1 MSRPAR
7 TPDTTFWVERAEVSG
22 DELRLD
28 DSESRHL
35 LRVFRA
41 TAGTPFE
48 AVDGEGRLYRCVLE
62 SDAGGIATG
71 RIESVV
77 ENAGELP
84 FAITVLAGL
93 PDFPQAETLVEIA
106 VPLGVTRIDLFAAAR
121 SGREALP
128 AARLERLDRIARS
141 AVKQSRRTRLPVI
154 ASSKGLREALD
165 GLSEGEG
172 MFLVADP
179 SGVPLGPST
188 PMAAAAPQPQATL
201 AVGCPGSFISEET
214 TLLRAR
220 GFQPI
225 SLGPS
230 RLTTSTAA
238 LALLVG
244 VRNLMLS
251 SGLGRVDRTGLS
263 GYL

>member
-7 TPDTTFWVERAEVSG
+7 TPDTTFWVDRAEVAG
-22 DELRLD
+22 DRLRLD
-28 DSESRHL
+28 GPESRHL

-41 TAGTPFE
+41 APGTPFE

-62 SDAGGIATG
+62 SDARGIATG

-84 FAITVLAGL
+84 FAISVLAGL
-93 PDFPQAETLVEIA
+93 PDFPQVETLVELA
-106 VPLGVTRIDLFAAAR
+106 VPLGVARIDLVATAR
-121 SGREALP
+121 CGREALP
-128 AARLERLDRIARS
+128 AARIERLDRVARS
-141 AVKQSRRTRLPVI
+141 ALKQSRRTRLPVL
-154 ASSKGLREALD
+154 ASSNGLREALEA
-165 GLSEGEG
+165 LSGREGIL
-172 MFLVADP
+172 LVADP
-179 SGVPLGPST
+179 SGTPLQP
-188 PMAAAAPQPQATL
+188 PAAQPAVAPQPLVVL
-201 AVGCPGSFISEET
+201 AVGPPGGFISEEM

-238 LALLVG
+238 LALLAA

>member
-7 TPDTTFWVERAEVSG
+7 TPDTTFWVERAEVAG
-22 DELRLD
+22 DRLRLD

-41 TAGTPFE
+41 TPGTPFE

-62 SDAGGIATG
+62 SDARGIAAG
-71 RIESVV
+71 RVESVV

-93 PDFPQAETLVEIA
+93 PDFPQVEALVTLA
-106 VPLGVTRIDLFAAAR
+106 VPLGVSRIDFVATAR
-121 SGREALP
+121 SSRGALP

-141 AVKQSRRTRLPVI
+141 ALKQSRRTRLPVM
-154 ASSKGLREALD
+154 ASSNGLTEALEA
-165 GLSEGEG
+165 LSGTGG

-179 SGVPLGPST
+179 SGVPLQPS
-188 PMAAAAPQPQATL
+188 AAVAAIAPQPQATL
-201 AVGCPGSFISEET
+201 AVGCPGGFISEET

-220 GFQPI
+220 GFHPI

-238 LALLVG
+238 LALLAG

>member
-7 TPDTTFWVERAEVSG
+7 TPDTTFWVDRAEVAG
-22 DELRLD
+22 DRLRLD
-28 DSESRHL
+28 HSESRHL

-41 TAGTPFE
+41 TPGTAFE
-48 AVDGEGRLYRCVLE
+48 AIDGEGRLYRCVLE
-62 SDAGGIATG
+62 SDARAIAAG

-84 FAITVLAGL
+84 FAIDIVAGL
-93 PDFPQAETLVEIA
+93 PDFPQAETLVELA
-106 VPLGVTRIDLFAAAR
+106 VPLGVSRIDLVPTAR
-121 SGREALP
+121 SGREGLS

-141 AVKQSRRTRLPVI
+141 ALKQSRRTRLPVV
-154 ASSKGLREALD
+154 ASSGGLQEALEA
-165 GLSEGEG
+165 LSGREG

-179 SGVPLGPST
+179 SGVPLQPST
-188 PMAAAAPQPQATL
+188 AMAATAPQPQVTL
-201 AVGCPGSFISEET
+201 AVGCPGGFISEEA

-238 LALLVG
+238 LALLAG
-244 VRNLMLS
+244 MRNLLLS